1 PRLGRL
7 RCRASFSSSPVE
19 FFGVRGAG
27 LQRQG
32 YAGVEPQD
40 YGADGMAPAE
50 QLAAIDRRARELVA
64 EQYRI
69 LNDQVLPGLA
79 AGGVERVRLD
89 DLTGAERRHVDTLF
103 RASIAPVL
111 TPLAID
117 PGHPFP
123 HVHNKSLNIALV
135 VERRNGGPKTRRHF

>member
-1 PRLGRL
+1 
-7 RCRASFSSSPVE
+7 
-19 FFGVRGAG
+19 
-27 LQRQG
+27 
-32 YAGVEPQD
+32 
-40 YGADGMAPAE
+40 MAPAE
-50 QLAAIDRRARELVA
+50 QLAAIERRAHELVA

-69 LNDQVLPGLA
+69 LNDEVLPGLA
-79 AGGVERVRLD
+79 GGGVEHVRLD
-89 DLTGAERRHVDTLF
+89 DLTEAERRHVDTLF

-135 VERRNGGPKTRRHF
+135 IERRNGGQKKPRPLPLGPVPPGPATLW